1 MGAEWHGDRRYR
13 IQSEPTIDFGG
24 IFVTS
29 WSRLWITLISAR
41 SVGRAPW
48 PVLRLGMIIRPAVDA
63 DLDAILAIH
72 NDAILNSTALW
83 TDDVVPRSD
92 REEWLASRTAAGDAV
107 LVAMEDDQVAG
118 YAAYAPWRAKYGYR
132 NTVEDSVYLAA
143 PFQGR
148 GFGRSLLL
156 ALIEHARTAGHHVML
171 ADIESGNAASIRLH
185 ESLGFVEVGRLRE
198 IGTKFDRWLDLTI
211 LQLDL

>member
-1 MGAEWHGDRRYR
+1 
-13 IQSEPTIDFGG
+13 
-24 IFVTS
+24 
-29 WSRLWITLISAR
+29 
-41 SVGRAPW
+41 
-48 PVLRLGMIIRPAVDA
+48 MIIRPAVDA

-83 TDDVVPRSD
+83 TDEVVPRSD
-92 REEWLASRTAAGDAV
+92 REEWLASRTAAADAV
-107 LVAMEDDQVAG
+107 LVAIEDDTLAG

-132 NTVEDSVYLAA
+132 NTVEDSVYLAE

-148 GFGRSLLL
+148 GLGRSLLA
-156 ALIEHARTAGHHVML
+156 ALIEHARAAGHHVML
-171 ADIESGNAASIRLH
+171 ADIESGNTASIRLH

>member
-1 MGAEWHGDRRYR
+1 
-13 IQSEPTIDFGG
+13 
-24 IFVTS
+24 
-29 WSRLWITLISAR
+29 
-41 SVGRAPW
+41 
-48 PVLRLGMIIRPAVDA
+48 MIIRPAVDA

-72 NDAILNSTALW
+72 NDAILHSTALW

-92 REEWLASRTAAGDAV
+92 REDWLASRTTAGDAV
-107 LVAMEDDQVAG
+107 LVAIEDNQVAG

-148 GFGRSLLL
+148 GYGRSLLV
-156 ALIEHARTAGHHVML
+156 ALIDHARAAGHHVML